1 MILKNEKISVYM
13 SKFKLIMLTIM
24 SLLLVAM
31 GVGVLTTGDVGMGLF
46 CIVLFGVTAVI
57 PLIYLFHSK
66 QPLVVLTKDYIRVR
80 VPMKNTEFQLSAADV
95 AQIGM
100 SGTKK
105 NARLNLLTSKEVPAD
120 FKKFVKTQADKHL
133 ISIPL
138 NYVDSHVVLI
148 LNDAVQEWQESL
160 VKARAEEIS
169 TDAQVQEQTEKE
181 TSPLVALNTA
191 ANSVGA
197 SGSFVKKGKFV
208 REAMQFPVTPEES
221 KLLGKHIAKTYGIV
235 MAEILTSLFLAVF
248 ESVFPNVGI
257 LMIKLAF
264 SLHGITYLIFL
275 GLFMWL
281 AQKARKTHQKGY
293 EIGAIALTI
302 WMLTQS
308 VLVGIGALYAT
319 VGFSR
324 AMIVTAEAFLIT
336 FAIFSSCVLFGLQT
350 KKNVASWGGPLLG
363 ALFAVIIL
371 MLFNILIGSTLLM
384 NLLLVADIVVFVLYT
399 IYDNQMIKVRF
410 LANFRGEVAD
420 GYDGTFLAL
429 DSSLD
434 IFLDFINLFLDILSI
449 FSSSNSN

>member
-80 VPMKNTEFQLSAADV
+80 VPMKDTEFQLSAADV

-105 NARLNLLTSKEVPAD
+105 NARLNLLTSKDVPAD

-169 TDAQVQEQTEKE
+169 ADAQVQEQTEKE
-181 TSPLVALNTA
+181 TSPLVALNTT

-308 VLVGIGALYAT
+308 VLVGIGALYDM
-319 VGFSR
+319 VGLSR

-384 NLLLVADIVVFVLYT
+384 NLLLIADIVVFVLYT

>member
-1 MILKNEKISVYM
+1 M
-13 SKFKLIMLTIM
+13 SKFKLIALTIM

-31 GVGVLTTGDVGMGLF
+31 GVGVLASGDAGMGLF
-46 CIVLFGVTAVI
+46 CIVLFGVTAVV

-100 SGTKK
+100 SRTKK

-235 MAEILTSLFLAVF
+235 MAEILASLFLAGF
-248 ESVFPNVGI
+248 ELIFYDFGI
-257 LMIKLAF
+257 LMLKLAF

-308 VLVGIGALYAT
+308 VLVGIGALYDT

-336 FAIFSSCVLFGLQT
+336 FAIFSSCALFGLQT

-420 GYDGTFLAL
+420 DYDGTFLAL

-434 IFLDFINLFLDILSI
+434 IFLGFINFFLDILSI

>member
-1 MILKNEKISVYM
+1 MKNEKISVYM
-13 SKFKLIMLTIM
+13 SKFKLIALTIM

-31 GVGVLTTGDVGMGLF
+31 GVGVLTSGDAGMGLF
-46 CIVLFGVTAVI
+46 CIVLFGVTAVV

-80 VPMKNTEFQLSAADV
+80 VPMKATEFQLSTADIEK
-95 AQIGM
+95 IGM

-105 NARLNLLTSKEVPAD
+105 NARLNLLTSKDVPAD

-160 VKARAEEIS
+160 VKTRAEEIS
-169 TDAQVQEQTEKE
+169 ADAQVQEQTEKE
-181 TSPLVALNTA
+181 TSPLVALNTT

-235 MAEILTSLFLAVF
+235 MAEILASLFLAVF
-248 ESVFPNVGI
+248 EAVFPDFGI
-257 LMIKLAF
+257 LMLKLAF

-308 VLVGIGALYAT
+308 VLVGIGALYDA

-336 FAIFSSCVLFGLQT
+336 FAIFSSCALFGLQT

-449 FSSSNSN
+449 FSSSNNN

>member
-31 GVGVLTTGDVGMGLF
+31 GVGVLTTSDVGMGLF

-80 VPMKNTEFQLSAADV
+80 VPMKDTEFQLSAADV

-105 NARLNLLTSKEVPAD
+105 NARLNLLTSKDVPAD

-169 TDAQVQEQTEKE
+169 ADAQVQEQTEKE
-181 TSPLVALNTA
+181 TSPLVALNTT

-308 VLVGIGALYAT
+308 VLVGIGALYDM
-319 VGFSR
+319 VGLSR

-336 FAIFSSCVLFGLQT
+336 FAIFSSCALFGLQT

-384 NLLLVADIVVFVLYT
+384 NLLLIADIVVFVLYT

>member
-1 MILKNEKISVYM
+1 M
-13 SKFKLIMLTIM
+13 SKFKLIALTIM

-31 GVGVLTTGDVGMGLF
+31 GVGVLITGDAGMGLL
-46 CIVLFGVTAVI
+46 CIVFFGVTAVV

-80 VPMKNTEFQLSAADV
+80 VPMKDTEFQLSAADV

-105 NARLNLLTSKEVPAD
+105 NARLNLLTSKDVPAD

-169 TDAQVQEQTEKE
+169 ADAQVQEQTEKE
-181 TSPLVALNTA
+181 TSPLVALNTT

-197 SGSFVKKGKFV
+197 SGSFVKKGKFI

-235 MAEILTSLFLAVF
+235 MAEILASLFLAVF
-248 ESVFPNVGI
+248 ESVFPDLGI

-293 EIGAIALTI
+293 KIGAIALTI

-308 VLVGIGALYAT
+308 VLVGIGALYDA

-336 FAIFSSCVLFGLQT
+336 FAIFSSCALFGLQT

-449 FSSSNSN
+449 FSSSSNN

>member
-1 MILKNEKISVYM
+1 
-13 SKFKLIMLTIM
+13 
-24 SLLLVAM
+24 
-31 GVGVLTTGDVGMGLF
+31 MGLF
-46 CIVLFGVTAVI
+46 CIVFFGVTAVV

-66 QPLVVLTKDYIRVR
+66 PLVVLTKDYIRVR
-80 VPMKNTEFQLSAADV
+80 VPMKDTEFQLSAADV

-105 NARLNLLTSKEVPAD
+105 NARFNLLTSKDVPAD

-169 TDAQVQEQTEKE
+169 ADAQVQEQTEKE
-181 TSPLVALNTA
+181 PSPLVALNTA

-197 SGSFVKKGKFV
+197 SGNFVKKGKFI

-235 MAEILTSLFLAVF
+235 MAEILASLFLAVF
-248 ESVFPNVGI
+248 ELIFSDLGV
-257 LMIKLAF
+257 LMLKLAF

-308 VLVGIGALYAT
+308 VLVGIGALYDT

-336 FAIFSSCVLFGLQT
+336 FAIFSSCALFGLQT

-434 IFLDFINLFLDILSI
+434 IFLGFINFFLDILSI

>member
-1 MILKNEKISVYM
+1 M
-13 SKFKLIMLTIM
+13 SKFKLIALTIM

-31 GVGVLTTGDVGMGLF
+31 GVGVLASGDAGMGLF
-46 CIVLFGVTAVI
+46 CIILFGVTAVV

-100 SGTKK
+100 SRTKK

-197 SGSFVKKGKFV
+197 SGSFVKKAKFV

-235 MAEILTSLFLAVF
+235 MAEILASLFLAGF
-248 ESVFPNVGI
+248 ELIFYDFGI
-257 LMIKLAF
+257 LMLKLAF
-264 SLHGITYLIFL
+264 SLHGIT
-275 GLFMWL
+275 
-281 AQKARKTHQKGY
+281 
-293 EIGAIALTI
+293 
-302 WMLTQS
+302 
-308 VLVGIGALYAT
+308 
-319 VGFSR
+319 
-324 AMIVTAEAFLIT
+324 
-336 FAIFSSCVLFGLQT
+336 
-350 KKNVASWGGPLLG
+350 
-363 ALFAVIIL
+363 
-371 MLFNILIGSTLLM
+371 
-384 NLLLVADIVVFVLYT
+384 
-399 IYDNQMIKVRF
+399 
-410 LANFRGEVAD
+410 
-420 GYDGTFLAL
+420 
-429 DSSLD
+429 
-434 IFLDFINLFLDILSI
+434 
-449 FSSSNSN
+449 

>member
-1 MILKNEKISVYM
+1 
-13 SKFKLIMLTIM
+13 
-24 SLLLVAM
+24 
-31 GVGVLTTGDVGMGLF
+31 MGLF
-46 CIVLFGVTAVI
+46 CIVFFGVTAVV

-66 QPLVVLTKDYIRVR
+66 PLVVLTKDYIRVR
-80 VPMKNTEFQLSAADV
+80 VPMKDTEFQLSAADV

-105 NARLNLLTSKEVPAD
+105 NARFNLLTSKDVPAD

-169 TDAQVQEQTEKE
+169 ADAQVQEQTEKE
-181 TSPLVALNTA
+181 PSPLVALNTA

-197 SGSFVKKGKFV
+197 SGNFVKKGKFV

-235 MAEILTSLFLAVF
+235 MAEILASLFLAVF
-248 ESVFPNVGI
+248 ELIFSDLGV
-257 LMIKLAF
+257 LMLKLAF

-308 VLVGIGALYAT
+308 VLVGIGALYDT

-336 FAIFSSCVLFGLQT
+336 FAIFSSCALFGLQT

-420 GYDGTFLAL
+420 DYDGTFLAL

-434 IFLDFINLFLDILSI
+434 IFLGFINFFLDILSI

>member
-1 MILKNEKISVYM
+1 MKNEKISVYM

-80 VPMKNTEFQLSAADV
+80 VPMKDTEFQLSAADV

-105 NARLNLLTSKEVPAD
+105 NARLNLLTSKDVPAD

-169 TDAQVQEQTEKE
+169 ADAQVQEQTEKE
-181 TSPLVALNTA
+181 TSPLVALNTT

-308 VLVGIGALYAT
+308 VLVGIGALYDM
-319 VGFSR
+319 VGLSR

-336 FAIFSSCVLFGLQT
+336 FAIFSSCALFGLQT
-350 KKNVASWGGPLLG
+350 KKNVASWGGPLWG

>member
-1 MILKNEKISVYM
+1 M
-13 SKFKLIMLTIM
+13 LIQAHCANDHGAFI
-24 SLLLVAM
+24 
-31 GVGVLTTGDVGMGLF
+31 GRNGRGMGLF
-46 CIVLFGVTAVI
+46 CIVFFGVTAVV

-66 QPLVVLTKDYIRVR
+66 PLVVLTKDYIRVR
-80 VPMKNTEFQLSAADV
+80 VPMKDTEFQLSAADV

-105 NARLNLLTSKEVPAD
+105 NARFNLLTSKDVPAD

-169 TDAQVQEQTEKE
+169 ADAQVQEQTEKE
-181 TSPLVALNTA
+181 PSPLVALNTA

-197 SGSFVKKGKFV
+197 SGNFVKKGKFV

-235 MAEILTSLFLAVF
+235 MAEILASLFLAVF
-248 ESVFPNVGI
+248 ELIFSDLGV
-257 LMIKLAF
+257 LMLKLAF

-336 FAIFSSCVLFGLQT
+336 FAIFSSCALFGLQT

-420 GYDGTFLAL
+420 DYDGTFLAL

-434 IFLDFINLFLDILSI
+434 IFLGFINFFLDILSI

>member
-1 MILKNEKISVYM
+1 M
-13 SKFKLIMLTIM
+13 LIQAHCANDHGAFI
-24 SLLLVAM
+24 
-31 GVGVLTTGDVGMGLF
+31 GRNGRGMGLF
-46 CIVLFGVTAVI
+46 CIVFFGVTAVV

-105 NARLNLLTSKEVPAD
+105 NARLNLLTSKDVPAD

-169 TDAQVQEQTEKE
+169 ADAQVQEQTEKE
-181 TSPLVALNTA
+181 TSPLVALNTT

-308 VLVGIGALYAT
+308 VLVGIGALYDM
-319 VGFSR
+319 VGLSR

-336 FAIFSSCVLFGLQT
+336 FAIFSSCALFGLQT

-384 NLLLVADIVVFVLYT
+384 NLLLIADIVVFVLYT

>member
-1 MILKNEKISVYM
+1 
-13 SKFKLIMLTIM
+13 
-24 SLLLVAM
+24 
-31 GVGVLTTGDVGMGLF
+31 MGLF
-46 CIVLFGVTAVI
+46 CIVFFGVTAVV

-66 QPLVVLTKDYIRVR
+66 PLVVLTKDYIRVR
-80 VPMKNTEFQLSAADV
+80 VPMKDTEFQLSAADV

-105 NARLNLLTSKEVPAD
+105 NARFNLLTSKDVPAD

-169 TDAQVQEQTEKE
+169 ADAQVQEQTEKE
-181 TSPLVALNTA
+181 PSPLVALNTA

-197 SGSFVKKGKFV
+197 SGNFVKKGKFV

-235 MAEILTSLFLAVF
+235 MAEILASLFLAVF
-248 ESVFPNVGI
+248 ELIFSDLGV
-257 LMIKLAF
+257 LMLKLAF

-308 VLVGIGALYAT
+308 VLVGIGALYDT

-336 FAIFSSCVLFGLQT
+336 FAIFSSCALFGLQT

-449 FSSSNSN
+449 FSSSNNN

>member
-1 MILKNEKISVYM
+1 M

-80 VPMKNTEFQLSAADV
+80 VPMKDTEFQLSAADV

-105 NARLNLLTSKEVPAD
+105 NARLNLLTSKDVPAD

-169 TDAQVQEQTEKE
+169 ADAQVQEQTEKE
-181 TSPLVALNTA
+181 TSPLVALNTT

-308 VLVGIGALYAT
+308 VLVGIGALYDM
-319 VGFSR
+319 VGLSR

-336 FAIFSSCVLFGLQT
+336 FAIFSSCALFGLQT

-384 NLLLVADIVVFVLYT
+384 NLLLIADIVVFVLYT

>member
-1 MILKNEKISVYM
+1 M
-13 SKFKLIMLTIM
+13 LIQAHCANDHGAFI
-24 SLLLVAM
+24 
-31 GVGVLTTGDVGMGLF
+31 GRNGRGMGLF
-46 CIVLFGVTAVI
+46 CIVFFGVTAVV

-169 TDAQVQEQTEKE
+169 ADAQVQEQTEKE
-181 TSPLVALNTA
+181 TSPLVALNTT

-308 VLVGIGALYAT
+308 VLVGIGALYDM
-319 VGFSR
+319 VGLSR

-336 FAIFSSCVLFGLQT
+336 FAIFSSCALFGLQT

-384 NLLLVADIVVFVLYT
+384 NLLLIADIVVFVLYT

>member
-80 VPMKNTEFQLSAADV
+80 VPMKDTEFQLSAADV

-105 NARLNLLTSKEVPAD
+105 NARLNLLTSKDVPAD

-169 TDAQVQEQTEKE
+169 ADAQVQEQTEKE
-181 TSPLVALNTA
+181 TSPLVALNTT

-308 VLVGIGALYAT
+308 VLVGIGALYDM
-319 VGFSR
+319 VGLSR

-336 FAIFSSCVLFGLQT
+336 FAIFSSCALFGLQT

-384 NLLLVADIVVFVLYT
+384 NLLLIADIVVFVLYT